1 MYGHGIPNQYGARH
15 NQPYLLVR
23 EAGARSQF
31 ETENEDL
38 GQRKSRKG
46 PRRGQGGAA
55 YSVNNYMHESYDEP
69 NSGAYGQPYGTASD
83 HQDVFSRFGN
93 NMINSQ
99 IIVDEYGEE
108 IYPSNSGY
116 GGGSI
121 SQTGNFL
128 SDSRP
133 RNTRGKNPE
142 EKKKSRKQKRAK
154 HRKKYSSEEEN
165 YDEDL
170 NQRELFGRGPEG
182 EAARSEGSSESDS
195 SSDSS
200 MSSSGSSAS
209 KKQKRK
215 EQKAKAILEK
225 ANKTRK

>member
-1 MYGHGIPNQYGARH
+1 M
-15 NQPYLLVR
+15 
-23 EAGARSQF
+23 
-31 ETENEDL
+31 
-38 GQRKSRKG
+38 
-46 PRRGQGGAA
+46 
-55 YSVNNYMHESYDEP
+55 NNYMQESYDEP

-83 HQDVFSRFGN
+83 HHDVFSRFGN

-108 IYPSNSGY
+108 IYPSTSGY
-116 GGGSI
+116 GAGSI

-133 RNTRGKNPE
+133 RNTRGKNQE
-142 EKKKSRKQKRAK
+142 QKKKSRKQKRAK

-165 YDEDL
+165 YDDDL
-170 NQRELFGRGPEG
+170 NQRELFDRGAEG
-182 EAARSEGSSESDS
+182 EDAQSGGSSESDS
-195 SSDSS
+195 SSNSS

-225 ANKTRK
+225 ANKSRKQKKDEKKRWRQ